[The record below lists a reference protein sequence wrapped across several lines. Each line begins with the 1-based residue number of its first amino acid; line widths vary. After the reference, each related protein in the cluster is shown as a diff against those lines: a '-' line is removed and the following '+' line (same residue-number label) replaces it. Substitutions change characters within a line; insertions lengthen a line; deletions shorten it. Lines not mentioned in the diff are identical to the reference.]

1 MATQWPSRG
10 RRTVG
15 RLLDDKTSAGLIEI
29 ISAGEATRIG
39 GHAHLVAGN
48 TGSGVLRVV
57 EKRHIVNLPDTVH
70 GFGSGPCDVGDV
82 DVFVVGKDL
91 EEGRAVVEVLLG
103 ILNDGLLTRGI
114 EDGMSTYWE

>member
-1 MATQWPSRG
+1 M
-10 RRTVG
+10 
-15 RLLDDKTSAGLIEI
+15 DDKTSAGLIEI
-29 ISAGEATRIG
+29 ISAGEATGIG

-48 TGSGVLRVV
+48 TGGGVLRGV
-57 EKRHIVNLPDTVH
+57 EKGHIVNLPDTVH

-103 ILNDGLLTRGI
+103 ILNDGLLTRG
-114 EDGMSTYWE
+114 